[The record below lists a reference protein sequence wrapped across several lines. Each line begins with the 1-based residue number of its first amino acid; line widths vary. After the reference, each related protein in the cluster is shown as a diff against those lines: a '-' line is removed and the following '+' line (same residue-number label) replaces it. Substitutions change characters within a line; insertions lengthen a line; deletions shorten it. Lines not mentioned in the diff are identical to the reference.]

1 MAANSNAVVTVARGE
16 RNSWE
21 ASPTKRRWAACPASM
36 RASIAFIVCARREIS
51 SRAAG
56 TATRSDRSAV
66 LIADTWVRIRSTGRK
81 ERPTN

>member
-1 MAANSNAVVTVARGE
+1 MGGVSDEAALGGV
-16 RNSWE
+16 
-21 ASPTKRRWAACPASM
+21 PASM

-66 LIADTWVRIRSTGRK
+66 LIADTWVRIRSTGRND
-81 ERPTN
+81 RPTNP